1 MQNTYLF
8 TSERLGFRLWEEK
21 DTAEMILINQN
32 PLVMEFFPDLMSEE
46 QTKTFIRKMTDMYH
60 QHGYCYF
67 AVDILENQ
75 SFIGFIGLAWQT
87 YDAFFTPCVDIGWRI
102 DTQAWNKGYA
112 TEGARRCL
120 EFARNILGITKIYG
134 VAPKVNTKSE
144 RIMIKIGM
152 LKAGEFDHP
161 FLTHDKRLERCVVYE
176 I

>member
-21 DTAEMILINQN
+21 DTEEMILINQD
-32 PLVMEFFPDLMSEE
+32 PMVMEFFPDLMSKE
-46 QTKTFIRKMTDMYH
+46 QTKTFIRNMNDMYH
-60 QHGYCYF
+60 QYGYCYF
-67 AVDILENQ
+67 AVDILKNQ

-102 DTQAWNKGYA
+102 ATQAWNKGYA

-120 EFARNILGITKIYG
+120 EFARQNMGITKIYA
-134 VAPKVNTKSE
+134 VAPKINTKSE

-152 LKAGEFDHP
+152 QKSGEFDHP
-161 FLTHDKRLERCVVYE
+161 FLSQHQRLQRCVVYE

>member
-1 MQNTYLF
+1 MKNTYLF

-21 DTAEMILINQN
+21 DTEEMFLINQN
-32 PLVMEFFPDLMSEE
+32 PMVMEFFPDLMSEE
-46 QTKTFIRKMTDMYH
+46 QTNTFILKMNDMYH

-67 AVDILENQ
+67 AVDILDNQ

-102 DTQAWNKGYA
+102 ATQAWNKGYA

-120 EFARNILGITKIYG
+120 EFARQNMGITKIYA
-134 VAPKVNTKSE
+134 VAPKINTKSE
-144 RIMIKIGM
+144 RIMINIGM
-152 LKAGEFDHP
+152 QKAGEFDHP
-161 FLTHDKRLERCVVYE
+161 FLTRDQRLQRCVVYE